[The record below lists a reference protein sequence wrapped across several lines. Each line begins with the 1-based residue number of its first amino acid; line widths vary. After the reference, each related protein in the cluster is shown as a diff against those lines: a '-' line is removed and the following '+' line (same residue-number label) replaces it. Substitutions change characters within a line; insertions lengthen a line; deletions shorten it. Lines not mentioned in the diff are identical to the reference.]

1 MLVPGLQ
8 LFGAAFCALR
18 LLSTRTAPV
27 MVSLTQLHTVYE
39 TLAAAVL

>member
-18 LLSTRTAPV
+18 LLSTRTATV
-27 MVSLTQLHTVYE
+27 MVSLTLLHTVYE
-39 TLAAAVL
+39 TLAATVV

>member
-8 LFGAAFCALR
+8 LFGTALCALR

-27 MVSLTQLHTVYE
+27 MVSVTTDSTFYIKVVFKE
-39 TLAAAVL
+39 